1 MKKLLLLALL
11 LASCGVTAP
20 VNTTTDTRDTEVFPD
35 RKYPLRMI
43 QVEFKSYYGNNRA
56 DVVFIKNVADS
67 AVDYSTWKTR
77 VASSGVVSSLGSVR
91 FATAGV
97 SGSSMSPQV
106 TLFFS
111 ALYLRGDRQDTLRRA
126 ADTVE
131 LIAPD
136 GQITQRIAW
145 VNKTTLAPVLPFWK
159 GTSPLKINFV
169 VPNPSG
175 NDANSEIVEIHN
187 ISADTVPLANWTLK
201 SKQGNQ
207 IKFLTEKTLRIL
219 PFAKYQFQFTSAAW
233 LNNEGDSITLVSP
246 DGKEIHTATWGNL
259 TSPEGV
265 YFYPVP

>member
-1 MKKLLLLALL
+1 MKKLLSLALF

-20 VNTTTDTRDTEVFPD
+20 VNTTTDTRDTEIFPD
-35 RKYPLRMI
+35 KKYPLRM
-43 QVEFKSYYGNNRA
+43 VEVDFKSRYGNNGS
-56 DVVFIKNVADS
+56 DVVFIKNMADS

-77 VASSGVVSSLGSVR
+77 VASSGAVSSLGSIR
-91 FATAGV
+91 FSIVGV
-97 SGSSMSPQV
+97 TGSSMSSQT

-111 ALYLRGDRQDTLRRA
+111 ALYLRGDRKDTLRRS

-145 VNKTTLAPVLPFWK
+145 INKTTLAPVLPFWK
-159 GTSPLKINFV
+159 GTSPLKISFIM
-169 VPNPSG
+169 PNPSG
-175 NDANSEIVEIHN
+175 NDANNEIVEIHN
-187 ISADTVPLANWTLK
+187 ISADTVTLANWTLK

-207 IKFLTEKTLRIL
+207 TKFLTEKLLRIP
-219 PFAKYQFQFTSAAW
+219 PFTKYPFQFTSAAW

-246 DGKEIHTATWGNL
+246 DGKEVHTATWGNL

-265 YFYPVP
+265 YFYPIP